1 MFVALL
7 RLDLRLP
14 DASSLKDKRSV
25 VKGVAAAL
33 RKLNCAVAEVDHQDL
48 RQRATLAVATVA
60 GEGFHARR
68 VLVNA
73 EREVE
78 RTPGVELLSS
88 DVTLYGPEDRETP
101 PWPSPVTHEPA
112 ASPRPSGGWS
122 ASGSRARRWTWHCLA
137 ERKAR
142 ARW

>member
-1 MFVALL
+1 VFAARPRGDPAAMFVALL

-25 VKGVAAAL
+25 VKGLAAAL

-68 VLVNA
+68 VLVAA
-73 EREVE
+73 EREAE
-78 RTPGVELLSS
+78 RTPGVELLAS
-88 DVTLYGPEDRETP
+88 DVTMYGPED
-101 PWPSPVTHEPA
+101 
-112 ASPRPSGGWS
+112 
-122 ASGSRARRWTWHCLA
+122 
-137 ERKAR
+137 
-142 ARW
+142 

>member
-25 VKGVAAAL
+25 VKGLAATL
-33 RKLNCAVAEVDHQDL
+33 RRLNCAVAEVDHQDL

-68 VLVNA
+68 VLVAA
-73 EREVE
+73 ERETE
-78 RTPGVELLSS
+78 RTPGVELLAS
-88 DVTLYGPEDRETP
+88 DVTMYGPED
-101 PWPSPVTHEPA
+101 
-112 ASPRPSGGWS
+112 
-122 ASGSRARRWTWHCLA
+122 
-137 ERKAR
+137 
-142 ARW
+142 

>member
-25 VKGVAAAL
+25 VKGLAAAL

-68 VLVNA
+68 CWWRPSA
-73 EREVE
+73 RPSA
-78 RTPGVELLSS
+78 RPASSCWRS
-88 DVTLYGPEDRETP
+88 DVTVYGPED
-101 PWPSPVTHEPA
+101 
-112 ASPRPSGGWS
+112 
-122 ASGSRARRWTWHCLA
+122 
-137 ERKAR
+137 
-142 ARW
+142 

>member
-14 DASSLKDKRSV
+14 DAASLKDKRSV
-25 VKGVAAAL
+25 VRGVAAAL

-48 RQRATLAVATVA
+48 RQRTTLAVATVA

-68 VLVNA
+68 VLVTA

-88 DVTLYGPEDRETP
+88 DVTMYGPED
-101 PWPSPVTHEPA
+101 H
-112 ASPRPSGGWS
+112 
-122 ASGSRARRWTWHCLA
+122 
-137 ERKAR
+137 
-142 ARW
+142 

>member
-33 RKLNCAVAEVDHQDL
+33 RKLNCAVAEVDHKDL

-60 GEGFHARR
+60 GEGYHARR
-68 VLVNA
+68 VLVTA

-78 RTPGVELLSS
+78 RTPGVELLGSS
-88 DVTLYGPEDRETP
+88 VTLYGPEDR
-101 PWPSPVTHEPA
+101 
-112 ASPRPSGGWS
+112 
-122 ASGSRARRWTWHCLA
+122 
-137 ERKAR
+137 
-142 ARW
+142 

>member
-14 DASSLKDKRSV
+14 DAASLKDKRSV
-25 VKGVAAAL
+25 VKGVAASL

-48 RQRATLAVATVA
+48 RQRTTLAVATVA

-68 VLVNA
+68 VLVTA

-78 RTPGVELLSS
+78 R
-88 DVTLYGPEDRETP
+88 
-101 PWPSPVTHEPA
+101 A
-112 ASPRPSGGWS
+112 ASPRRSGGSS
-122 ASGSRARRWTWHCLA
+122 ASGSRANGWTSPVRW
-137 ERKAR
+137 
-142 ARW
+142 

>member
-14 DASSLKDKRSV
+14 DATSLKDKRSV
-25 VKGVAAAL
+25 VKGLAADL
-33 RKLNCAVAEVDHQDL
+33 RRLNCAVAEVDHLDL

-78 RTPGVELLSS
+78 RNPGVELLGASI
-88 DVTLYGPEDRETP
+88 TMFGPED
-101 PWPSPVTHEPA
+101 A
-112 ASPRPSGGWS
+112 
-122 ASGSRARRWTWHCLA
+122 
-137 ERKAR
+137 
-142 ARW
+142 

>member
-25 VKGVAAAL
+25 VKGVAATL

-68 VLVNA
+68 VLVTA
-73 EREVE
+73 AREVE
-78 RTPGVELLSS
+78 RTPGVELLGSQ
-88 DVTLYGPEDRETP
+88 VTLYGPEDQ
-101 PWPSPVTHEPA
+101 
-112 ASPRPSGGWS
+112 
-122 ASGSRARRWTWHCLA
+122 
-137 ERKAR
+137 
-142 ARW
+142 

>member
-1 MFVALL
+1 VRHRPGQLPGRQGSRPDRGLRDGRDPEVTLFVALL

-25 VKGVAAAL
+25 VKSLAAAL

-68 VLVNA
+68 VLVAA
-73 EREVE
+73 EREAE
-78 RTPGVELLSS
+78 RTPGIELLAS
-88 DVTLYGPEDRETP
+88 DVTMYGPED
-101 PWPSPVTHEPA
+101 
-112 ASPRPSGGWS
+112 
-122 ASGSRARRWTWHCLA
+122 
-137 ERKAR
+137 
-142 ARW
+142 